1 MATHSST
8 LAQKIPWM
16 EELGAGYCP
25 WGHKELDTTERF
37 HFTLQL
43 SQFLLSVLTPSRNRF
58 LEGRS
63 LSVTQGKFPNLSHRF
78 KEVVIFH
85 GIVVMIKLKRTFW
98 TLVLHS
104 FLFLHCICGPL
115 HGAHAG
121 FQGRDLGLR
130 PCCAIPWETQETYLT
145 SRRLIFLACKLGIIK
160 VLASQDFCCNQMS
173 SG

>member
-1 MATHSST
+1 M
-8 LAQKIPWM
+8 
-16 EELGAGYCP
+16 
-25 WGHKELDTTERF
+25 
-37 HFTLQL
+37 
-43 SQFLLSVLTPSRNRF
+43 LTRRNRF

-63 LSVTQGKFPNLSHRF
+63 LSVTLGKFPNLSHRF

-98 TLVLHS
+98 TLVVHS
-104 FLFLHCICGPL
+104 FLFLLWFCGLL

-145 SRRLIFLACKLGIIK
+145 SLRLIFLACKLRIIK
-160 VLASQDFCCNQMS
+160 VLAS
-173 SG
+173 